1 MKITKKSLRKMIIQ
15 EFTRENTPEIEF
27 TNDYRL
33 GVDASG
39 VESARSEFQSTSF
52 EDDVTRIWSL
62 LDDME
67 TIVREDKLLKTQD
80 IQYFRDHHLDNLSK
94 KIGMVASAI
103 DARVAGKFDEV
114 E

>member
-1 MKITKKSLRKMIIQ
+1 MKITKKSLREMIIQ
-15 EFTRENTPEIEF
+15 EW
-27 TNDYRL
+27 TNDYQL
-33 GVDASG
+33 AIDGG
-39 VESARSEFQSTSF
+39 GKEMARSDFQSTSF
-52 EDDVTRIWSL
+52 EDDVTRIWAL

-94 KIGMVASAI
+94 KIGMVASVI

>member
-1 MKITKKSLRKMIIQ
+1 MKITKESLRKMIIQ
-15 EFTRENTPEIEF
+15 EYTREIEF

-33 GVDASG
+33 GVDDGGEELS
-39 VESARSEFQSTSF
+39 RSDFQSTNF

-80 IQYFRDHHLDNLSK
+80 IQYFRDHHLDNLSR

>member
-1 MKITKKSLRKMIIQ
+1 MKITKASLRKMIIQ
-15 EFTRENTPEIEF
+15 EYTREIEF

-33 GVDASG
+33 GVDDGGEELS
-39 VESARSEFQSTSF
+39 RSDFQSTSF

-80 IQYFRDHHLDNLSK
+80 IQYFRDHHLDNLSR
-94 KIGMVASAI
+94 KIGMVASTI

>member
-1 MKITKKSLRKMIIQ
+1 MKITKESLRKMIIQ
-15 EFTRENTPEIEF
+15 EYTREIEF

-33 GVDASG
+33 GVDDGGEELS
-39 VESARSEFQSTSF
+39 RSDFQSTNF
-52 EDDVTRIWSL
+52 EDDVTRIWGL

-80 IQYFRDHHLDNLSK
+80 IKYFRDHHLDNLSK
-94 KIGMVASAI
+94 KIGMVAGAI

>member
-1 MKITKKSLRKMIIQ
+1 MKITKKSLREMIIQ
-15 EFTRENTPEIEF
+15 EYTRKIEF

-33 GVDASG
+33 GVDAAGS
-39 VESARSEFQSTSF
+39 EAARSDFQSTSF
-52 EDDVTRIWSL
+52 EDDVTRIWAL

-67 TIVREDKLLKTQD
+67 TIVREDKLLKPQD
-80 IQYFRDHHLDNLSK
+80 IKYFRDHHLDNLSK
-94 KIGMVASAI
+94 KIGMVAGAI

>member
-1 MKITKKSLRKMIIQ
+1 MKITKKFLREMIIQ
-15 EFTRENTPEIEF
+15 EW
-27 TNDYRL
+27 TNDYQL
-33 GVDASG
+33 AIDGG
-39 VESARSEFQSTSF
+39 GKEMARSDFQSTSF
-52 EDDVTRIWSL
+52 EDDVTRIWAL

-94 KIGMVASAI
+94 KIGMVASVI

>member
-1 MKITKKSLRKMIIQ
+1 MKITKKSLREMIIQ
-15 EFTRENTPEIEF
+15 EYTRKIEF

-33 GVDASG
+33 GVDAAGS
-39 VESARSEFQSTSF
+39 EAARSDFQSTSF
-52 EDDVTRIWSL
+52 EDDVTRIWAL

-94 KIGMVASAI
+94 KIGMVAGAI

>member
-1 MKITKKSLRKMIIQ
+1 MKITKEYLRKMIIQ
-15 EFTRENTPEIEF
+15 EW
-27 TNDYRL
+27 TNDYQL
-33 GVDASG
+33 AIDGG
-39 VESARSEFQSTSF
+39 GKEMARSDFQSTSF

-94 KIGMVASAI
+94 KIGMVASVI

>member
-1 MKITKKSLRKMIIQ
+1 MKITKKFLREMIIQ
-15 EFTRENTPEIEF
+15 EW
-27 TNDYRL
+27 TNDYQL
-33 GVDASG
+33 AIDGG
-39 VESARSEFQSTSF
+39 GKEMARSDFQSTSF